1 MWRSERRRRTRERS
15 RPRRLALSGDFRCRV
30 PHEKYSPQPSR
41 VSTWGPFIE
50 RRNVWY
56 LDFPGGLG
64 CTFSCCCRRE
74 SGSSPREIRY
84 ARKGTGGD
92 FVREG
97 QCVCFD
103 TRPPPPEAD
112 LFCYRLY
119 TYPRANQFLA
129 TRGGV
134 PASFLFTPTHAQQDF
149 AKLQIADLLPAVV
162 EQINLNIARTS
173 I

>member
-41 VSTWGPFIE
+41 VS
-50 RRNVWY
+50 NVWY

-74 SGSSPREIRY
+74 SGSSPRETRY

-103 TRPPPPEAD
+103 IRTPPRRRTI
-112 LFCYRLY
+112 CYRLC
-119 TYPRANQFLA
+119 TYPHANQFLA

-149 AKLQIADLLPAVV
+149 AKLQIADLLPVVV
-162 EQINLNIARTS
+162 EQINLNIARTP